1 MSLERIGSPSPS
13 QKPTMQGHVSI
24 KFKDNRY
31 TIYTHA
37 YAQAFFCLN
46 QYDYYV
52 CKGCYTVIQDMQII
66 TNLYRNP
73 DQPINVAETFFALLI
88 HLFIE
93 KIRVP
98 WRRYPWERYS
108 VCLVTGYPP
117 SRVGDQREMEA
128 ALGGNLSCALPRA
141 LRKAFGR
148 TKGGREQGARIT

>member
-1 MSLERIGSPSPS
+1 MRRN
-13 QKPTMQGHVSI
+13 H
-24 KFKDNRY
+24 
-31 TIYTHA
+31 
-37 YAQAFFCLN
+37 
-46 QYDYYV
+46 YDYHV
-52 CKGCYTVIQDMQII
+52 CKGCYTVIRDMQIITFI

-73 DQPINVAETFFALLI
+73 DQPINVTETVFCTSHSSFHREIQGAL
-88 HLFIE
+88 E
-93 KIRVP
+93 KV
-98 WRRYPWERYS
+98 PWERYS